1 MVLLVILIKFV
12 LQYSHDL
19 TQYLPKIKYFKTK
32 VLSHFEHF
40 FTFKFLNA
48 VPCDKSLSNPDIVN
62 SIKRTTKKKE
72 KANIIS
78 VKSILKYLNI
88 LLFI

>member
-32 VLSHFEHF
+32 VLSHFEQF
-40 FTFKFLNA
+40 FTCKFLNT
-48 VPCDKSLSNPDIVN
+48 VPRDKSLSNPDILK
-62 SIKRTTKKKE
+62 SIKRTTRKE
-72 KANIIS
+72 EKTNVIS
-78 VKSILKYLNI
+78 VKSILKY
-88 LLFI
+88 FYFKT

>member
-40 FTFKFLNA
+40 FTFKFLNN
-48 VPCDKSLSNPDIVN
+48 VPPDKSLSNPDILK
-62 SIKRTTKKKE
+62 SIKRTTTRAE
-72 KANIIS
+72 KTNAIR
-78 VKSILKYLNI
+78 VKSKLKYFN
-88 LLFI
+88 F